1 MTGALWWPTVAR
13 AYNGA
18 MSDAI
23 TNWIDLYR
31 TAWATND
38 PDDIRAL
45 FTEDASYRTEP
56 FAEPWDGHLEI
67 VEGWLDAQ
75 DEPGAATFEW
85 RLLGHDASVYFV
97 EGVTDYRNGSLYSN
111 LWVIR
116 LAPDGRAKE
125 FTEWWMEQDG
135 GEA

>member
-1 MTGALWWPTVAR
+1 
-13 AYNGA
+13 

-31 TAWATND
+31 RAWETND

-75 DEPGAATFEW
+75 DDPGAAAFEW
-85 RLLGHDASVYFV
+85 RLAGREGPLHFV
-97 EGVTDYRNGSLYSN
+97 EGLTEYRDGPTYSN

-116 LAPDGRAKE
+116 LAPDGRAEE

-135 GEA
+135 GHASEGAQPES

>member
-1 MTGALWWPTVAR
+1 
-13 AYNGA
+13 

-23 TNWIDLYR
+23 ATWIDGYR
-31 TAWATND
+31 RAWESND

-56 FAEPWDGHLEI
+56 FADPWVGHLEI

-75 DEPGAATFEW
+75 DEPGAADFEW
-85 RLLGHDASVYFV
+85 RALGRDGSLVFV
-97 EGVTDYRNGSLYSN
+97 EGVTEYHAGPTYSN

-116 LAPDGRAKE
+116 LEPDGRASE
-125 FTEWWMEQDG
+125 FTEWWMDQTDSSDVSDSE
-135 GEA
+135 EE

>member
-1 MTGALWWPTVAR
+1 
-13 AYNGA
+13 

-23 TNWIDLYR
+23 TTWIDLYR
-31 TAWATND
+31 RAWESND

-45 FTEDASYRTEP
+45 FTEDGSYRTEP

-85 RLLGHDASVYFV
+85 RLVGQDGPLYFV
-97 EGVTDYRNGSLYSN
+97 EGVTDYHAGPIYSN
-111 LWVIR
+111 LWLVR
-116 LAPDGRAKE
+116 LAPDGRAEE
-125 FTEWWMEQDG
+125 FTEWWMEQDAT
-135 GEA
+135 EE